1 MIDLYAAGK
10 PNGYKVS
17 IALKELELDY
27 ELHSID
33 LAADEQKTTAFLQ
46 INPNGRSPAIIDRDE
61 DDSAVFDSGAI
72 LIYLADKT
80 DQLLPQDPK
89 KRS

>member
-1 MIDLYAAGK
+1 MIDFYTAGT

-17 IALKELELDY
+17 IALEELELDY

-33 LAADEQKTTAFLQ
+33 LAADEQKLPAFLQ
-46 INPNGRSPAIIDRDE
+46 INPNGRIPAIVDRDE
-61 DDSAVFDSGAI
+61 DDFAVFEPGAI

-80 DQLLPQDPK
+80 D
-89 KRS
+89 